1 MKILAL
7 NWRDMHHP
15 EAGGA
20 EIHLHEI
27 LTHLAG
33 WGHDTTQI
41 SSGFPGCSA
50 VDEIDGVRILR
61 HGHWF
66 DANFTLPL
74 FAKRHMKKESY
85 DVVIEDINK
94 LPFFMPRYTK
104 VPVVPVIPHLFGTTV
119 FREANWMIGSYVVTA
134 EKLIPSV
141 FKSNRFMVISPSTR
155 DDLVARG
162 IPAERIDV
170 ILCGLDHGRYRD
182 LGLERYERPTIVHLG
197 RLRKYKS
204 VEIAMKAME
213 TVRKKVP
220 DARLVIVGDGPW
232 RRELEKYAGGL
243 GMGDAIEFTGYLS
256 GDDLVE
262 MLNRAHLLFNPS
274 PKEGWGLTVVEANA
288 CGVPVVA
295 SDRPGLKDSVVDGV
309 TGFLVPYGDVVA
321 FGENAVRLLTDR
333 QLWNK
338 MSAAAIER
346 TGEFTW
352 EGCARETEQVLLSV
366 IGSGDEGSG
375 SG

>member
-20 EIHLHEI
+20 ELHLHEI
-27 LTHLAG
+27 LAHLAR
-33 WGHDTTQI
+33 WGHETTQI
-41 SSGFPGCSA
+41 SSGFPGGEA
-50 VDEIDGVRILR
+50 RDEIDGVRILR
-61 HGHWF
+61 HGPWF
-66 DANFTLPL
+66 DANFSLPL
-74 FAKRHMKKESY
+74 FAKRHMKDECY

-94 LPFFMPRYTK
+94 LPFFMPLYTK

-134 EKLIPSV
+134 EKMIPFV
-141 FKSNRFMVISPSTR
+141 YRKNRFIVISPSTR

-162 IPAERIDV
+162 IPAGRIEV
-170 ILCGLDHGRYRD
+170 ILCGLDHDRYCD
-182 LGLERYERPTIVHLG
+182 LGLKRYDRPTIVHLG

-204 VEIAMKAME
+204 IEIAIKAME
-213 TVRKKVP
+213 TVTKSIP
-220 DARLVIVGDGPW
+220 DARLVIIGDGPW
-232 RRELEKYAGGL
+232 RPELEKYAAGF
-243 GMGDAIEFTGYLS
+243 GMGDAIEFTGYLG
-256 GDDLVE
+256 GDELVE

-309 TGFLVPYGDVVA
+309 TGFLVPYGDATA
-321 FGENAVRLLTDR
+321 FGEKAALLLTDR
-333 QLWNK
+333 ELWK
-338 MSAAAIER
+338 TMSASAIER

-352 EGCARETEQVLLSV
+352 EGCAREAEQFLLSV
-366 IGSGDEGSG
+366 VGQGDEGSG